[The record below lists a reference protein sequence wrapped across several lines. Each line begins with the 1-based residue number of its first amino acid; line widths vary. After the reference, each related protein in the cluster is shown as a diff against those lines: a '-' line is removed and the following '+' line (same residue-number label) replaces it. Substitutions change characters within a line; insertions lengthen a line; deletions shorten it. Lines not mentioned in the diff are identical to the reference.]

1 MASRMFKIIALTRF
15 PSNLTLDDARQY
27 WSNVHGPLAL
37 FNPLIRRYLQDHWIT
52 PLDGDELVFH
62 GNSEI
67 WYDNEDDYVATMESA
82 EWATL
87 VDDGPNVFD
96 YSTIVSGIVDEHV
109 LRADNLV
116 GMGHKVM
123 WTLKFAG
130 DPQGARTHW
139 LGQHAPLVLAVPG
152 VRRYEQNHAT
162 RSADV
167 RGLTADDAPFEGRLD
182 GLFSLWFD
190 DAAACTAA
198 LASPEWAAVLADT
211 EHFLE
216 PGSLTGTVIHE
227 HVKR

>member
-1 MASRMFKIIALTRF
+1 MFKIIALTRF

-52 PLDGDELVFH
+52 PLDGDELIFH

-67 WYDNEDDYVATMESA
+67 WYDNEDDYVATMESS

-109 LRADNLV
+109 LRADNKV

-123 WTLKFAG
+123 WTLNLSG
-130 DPQGARTHW
+130 DHQNARTYW
-139 LGQHAPLVLAVPG
+139 LEQHASLVLNVPG
-152 VRRYEQNHAT
+152 VRRYEQNHAA

-190 DAAACTAA
+190 DAQACSAA
-198 LASPEWAAVLADT
+198 LASPEWAKVVADT
-211 EHFLE
+211 ERFVE
-216 PGSLTGTVIHE
+216 PGTLVGTVIHE